1 MQGAAMAIKVVRVVL
16 EYGMLLW
23 LIYFTVSLSRR
34 MFGEVKQEMKQQRKP
49 AVKQNEALLTVVE
62 ASEEELQG
70 RRFAFQEEITIGRGA
85 ENDVRIP
92 ENFVSHRHA
101 TIFLHGAQYVIE
113 DLGSVNHTYVNGQPL
128 EGQAYLKPG
137 DEIRVGMVTLR
148 FER

>member
-62 ASEEELQG
+62 ASEEDLQG

-128 EGQAYLKPG
+128 EGRAYLKPG

>member
-1 MQGAAMAIKVVRVVL
+1 MQGAAMAIKVARVAL

-101 TIFLHGAQYVIE
+101 TIFLHGAQYIIE

-128 EGQAYLKPG
+128 EGQTYLKPG

>member
-113 DLGSVNHTYVNGQPL
+113 DLGSVNHTYGNGQPL
-128 EGQAYLKPG
+128 EGRAYLKPG

>member
-1 MQGAAMAIKVVRVVL
+1 MQGAAMAIKVARVAL

-23 LIYFTVSLSRR
+23 LIYFTVSLSRK
-34 MFGEVKQEMKQQRKP
+34 MFGEVKKEMKRQHKP
-49 AVKQNEALLTVVE
+49 AVRQNEALLTVVE

-85 ENDVRIP
+85 ENDIRIP

-101 TIFLHGAQYVIE
+101 TIFLQVAQYVIQ
-113 DLGSVNHTYVNGQPL
+113 DMGSVNHTYVNGQPL
-128 EGQAYLKPG
+128 EGRAYLKPG
-137 DEIRVGMVTLR
+137 DEIRIGMVTLR

>member
-1 MQGAAMAIKVVRVVL
+1 M
-16 EYGMLLW
+16 
-23 LIYFTVSLSRR
+23 
-34 MFGEVKQEMKQQRKP
+34 
-49 AVKQNEALLTVVE
+49 E

-101 TIFLHGAQYVIE
+101 TIFLHGAQYIIE

-128 EGQAYLKPG
+128 EGRTYLKPG

>member
-1 MQGAAMAIKVVRVVL
+1 MQGAAMVIKVARVAL

-34 MFGEVKQEMKQQRKP
+34 MFGEVRQELKRQHKP
-49 AVKQNEALLTVVE
+49 VVKQNEAVLVV
-62 ASEEELQG
+62 ADAGEEELQG
-70 RRFAFQEEITIGRGA
+70 RRFAFHDEITIGRGA
-85 ENDVRIP
+85 ENDIRIA

-113 DLGSVNHTYVNGQPL
+113 DLGSVNHTYVNGQVL
-128 EGQAYLKPG
+128 EGRAYLKPG
-137 DEIRVGMVTLR
+137 DEIRIGMVNLR

>member
-1 MQGAAMAIKVVRVVL
+1 MPATAMMIKAARVVL

-23 LIYFTVSLSRR
+23 LIFFVLRLMNK
-34 MFGEVKQEMKQQRKP
+34 MFRDVRQEMRQQRKP
-49 AVKQNEALLTVVE
+49 LHSKNEAVLSVVE
-62 ASEEELQG
+62 AQEDSLAD
-70 RRFAFQEEITIGRGA
+70 RRFAFQEEITLGRSR
-85 ENDVRIP
+85 ENDVVIP

-128 EGQAYLKPG
+128 QGKAYLKPG
-137 DEIRVGMVTLR
+137 DMIRIGMVTLR